1 MREKERKAEP
11 TALEGAYTAPGHGD
25 LFRFAG
31 WVFPNVRISGRE
43 RNKSMLW
50 VAGYWELI
58 VMGGIQMQEDRISVD
73 LDSIPESVRMQLVAA
88 VCEAAKEYIQ
98 QPGIREKF
106 ERWREQ
112 RDAKKSAT
120 QGQE

>member
-1 MREKERKAEP
+1 
-11 TALEGAYTAPGHGD
+11 
-25 LFRFAG
+25 
-31 WVFPNVRISGRE
+31 
-43 RNKSMLW
+43 MLW
-50 VAGYWELI
+50 VAGRWELI
-58 VMGGIQMQEDRISVD
+58 VKGGVQMKEKRVSID
-73 LDSIPESVRMQLVAA
+73 LDSIPESARMQLVAT
-88 VCEAAKEYIQ
+88 VYEAAKEYIQ